1 MKFYEASTPKEALR
15 AALNDE
21 KMSWSK
27 FEKAALEKII
37 SNDDAYSTRYHTG
50 MNWKARKDGKMTFH
64 TCETENGF
72 KVARLM

>member
-1 MKFYEASTPKEALR
+1 MKFYAASTPKEALR

-21 KMSWSK
+21 KMFWSK

-37 SNDDAYSTRYHTG
+37 TRDDIYNAPYHTG
-50 MNWKARKDGKMTFH
+50 RKWKVRRDGKMTFY

-72 KVARLM
+72 KVTRLM